1 MKLNFW
7 QWIGVIVVAIAL
19 IAIIIREMGGG
30 TPKLAPT
37 TTPPGPTTTS
47 A

>member
-7 QWIGVIVVAIAL
+7 QWVGVVIVVIAL
-19 IAIIIREMGGG
+19 IAIIIRETGEG
-30 TPKLAPT
+30 TPKPLPQNLPAPT
-37 TTPPGPTTTS
+37 TSP

>member
-7 QWIGVIVVAIAL
+7 QWVGVIVVAIAL
-19 IAIIIREMGGG
+19 IAIIIRETGER
-30 TPKLAPT
+30 TPETAPKTSPTPT
-37 TTPPGPTTTS
+37 TAP